1 MDTSIVIFIITLI
14 FMSFYIFNEA
24 RPEGSK
30 FSETIRDTL
39 KRFLEKIM
47 LSINSCRVRR
57 FTLIVAVIL
66 VAVVGSM
73 ASTSAGTDSWYL
85 LLNKSELNPPSYVFG
100 IVWPILYILM
110 MVSAFL
116 AHKNIFSIFIIQLI
130 FNAAWSW
137 LFFRFQMPLIAL
149 LDIYLL
155 IAINIYIL
163 NLMYK
168 ENKLAFFYLSLT
180 FLDIFCELPK
190 LIYCYK

>member
-1 MDTSIVIFIITLI
+1 
-14 FMSFYIFNEA
+14 
-24 RPEGSK
+24 
-30 FSETIRDTL
+30 
-39 KRFLEKIM
+39 M

-66 VAVVGSM
+66 AAAIGSM
-73 ASTSAGTDSWYL
+73 ASTSASTDSWYL

-110 MVSAFL
+110 MASAFL
-116 AHKNIFSIFIIQLI
+116 AHKKIFSIFIVQLL

-168 ENKLAFFYLSLT
+168 ENKLAFFLFIPYVVWISFASYLNL
-180 FLDIFCELPK
+180 FIV
-190 LIYCYK
+190 INN

>member
-1 MDTSIVIFIITLI
+1 
-14 FMSFYIFNEA
+14 
-24 RPEGSK
+24 
-30 FSETIRDTL
+30 
-39 KRFLEKIM
+39 M
-47 LSINSCRVRR
+47 LSINSGRVRR
-57 FTLIVAVIL
+57 FTLIVAVIF
-66 VAVVGSM
+66 AAAIGSM

-85 LLNKSELNPPSYVFG
+85 LLDKSVLNPPSYVFG

-116 AHKNIFSIFIIQLI
+116 AHKKIFSIFIIQLF
-130 FNAAWSW
+130 FNASWSW

-168 ENKLAFFYLSLT
+168 ESKLAFFIFIPYVAWISFASYLNL
-180 FLDIFCELPK
+180 FIV
-190 LIYCYK
+190 INN

>member
-1 MDTSIVIFIITLI
+1 MLL
-14 FMSFYIFNEA
+14 
-24 RPEGSK
+24 
-30 FSETIRDTL
+30 FS
-39 KRFLEKIM
+39 
-47 LSINSCRVRR
+47 SCRVRR
-57 FTLIVAVIL
+57 FTLIFAVIL
-66 VAVVGSM
+66 AAAIGSM

-85 LLNKSELNPPSYVFG
+85 LLDKSKLNPPSYVFG

-116 AHKNIFSIFIIQLI
+116 SHKKIFSIFIVQLF
-130 FNAAWSW
+130 FNAVWSW

-168 ENKLAFFYLSLT
+168 ENKLAFFLFIPYVVWISFASYLNL
-180 FLDIFCELPK
+180 FIV
-190 LIYCYK
+190 INN

>member
-1 MDTSIVIFIITLI
+1 
-14 FMSFYIFNEA
+14 
-24 RPEGSK
+24 
-30 FSETIRDTL
+30 
-39 KRFLEKIM
+39 M
-47 LSINSCRVRR
+47 LSINSGRVRR
-57 FTLIVAVIL
+57 FTLIVAVIF
-66 VAVVGSM
+66 AAAIGSM

-85 LLNKSELNPPSYVFG
+85 LLDKSVLNPPSYVFG

-116 AHKNIFSIFIIQLI
+116 AHKKIFSIFIIQLF
-130 FNAAWSW
+130 FNASWSW

-168 ENKLAFFYLSLT
+168 ENKLAFFLFIPYVVWISFASYLNL
-180 FLDIFCELPK
+180 FIV
-190 LIYCYK
+190 INN

>member
-1 MDTSIVIFIITLI
+1 
-14 FMSFYIFNEA
+14 
-24 RPEGSK
+24 
-30 FSETIRDTL
+30 
-39 KRFLEKIM
+39 M

-66 VAVVGSM
+66 AAAIGSM

-110 MVSAFL
+110 MVSAIL
-116 AHKNIFSIFIIQLI
+116 THKKIFSIFIIQLF

-137 LFFRFQMPLIAL
+137 LFFRFQMPLEAL

-155 IAINIYIL
+155 IALNIYIL
-163 NLMYK
+163 ILMYK
-168 ENKLAFFYLSLT
+168 ENKIAFFLYIPYVVWISFASYLNL
-180 FLDIFCELPK
+180 FIV
-190 LIYCYK
+190 INN

>member
-1 MDTSIVIFIITLI
+1 
-14 FMSFYIFNEA
+14 
-24 RPEGSK
+24 
-30 FSETIRDTL
+30 
-39 KRFLEKIM
+39 M
-47 LSINSCRVRR
+47 LSINSCKVRR

-66 VAVVGSM
+66 AATIGSM

-85 LLNKSELNPPSYVFG
+85 LVNKSELNPPSYVFG

-110 MVSAFL
+110 MASAFL
-116 AHKNIFSIFIIQLI
+116 AHKKIFSIFIVQLF

-163 NLMYK
+163 YLMYK
-168 ENKLAFFYLSLT
+168 ENKLAFFLFIPYVVWISFASYLNL
-180 FLDIFCELPK
+180 FIV
-190 LIYCYK
+190 INN

>member
-1 MDTSIVIFIITLI
+1 
-14 FMSFYIFNEA
+14 
-24 RPEGSK
+24 
-30 FSETIRDTL
+30 
-39 KRFLEKIM
+39 M

-66 VAVVGSM
+66 AAAIGSM
-73 ASTSAGTDSWYL
+73 ASTSASTDSWYL

-100 IVWPILYILM
+100 IVWPILYVLM
-110 MVSAFL
+110 IVSAFL
-116 AHKNIFSIFIIQLI
+116 THKKIFSIFIIQLF

-137 LFFRFQMPLIAL
+137 LFFGFQMPLIAL

-168 ENKLAFFYLSLT
+168 ENKLAFFLFIPYVVWISFASYLNL
-180 FLDIFCELPK
+180 FIV
-190 LIYCYK
+190 INN

>member
-1 MDTSIVIFIITLI
+1 
-14 FMSFYIFNEA
+14 
-24 RPEGSK
+24 
-30 FSETIRDTL
+30 
-39 KRFLEKIM
+39 M

-66 VAVVGSM
+66 AAAIGSM
-73 ASTSAGTDSWYL
+73 ASTSASTDSWYL

-100 IVWPILYILM
+100 IVWPILYVLM

-116 AHKNIFSIFIIQLI
+116 AHKKIFSIFIIQLF

-168 ENKLAFFYLSLT
+168 ENKLAFFLFIPYVVWISFASYLNL
-180 FLDIFCELPK
+180 FIV
-190 LIYCYK
+190 INN

>member
-1 MDTSIVIFIITLI
+1 
-14 FMSFYIFNEA
+14 
-24 RPEGSK
+24 
-30 FSETIRDTL
+30 
-39 KRFLEKIM
+39 M

-66 VAVVGSM
+66 AAAIGSM

-85 LLNKSELNPPSYVFG
+85 LLDKSELNPPSYVFG

-110 MVSAFL
+110 MVSSFL
-116 AHKNIFSIFIIQLI
+116 AHKKIFSIFIIQLF

-168 ENKLAFFYLSLT
+168 ENKVAFFLFIPYVVWISFASYLNL
-180 FLDIFCELPK
+180 FIV
-190 LIYCYK
+190 INN

>member
-1 MDTSIVIFIITLI
+1 
-14 FMSFYIFNEA
+14 
-24 RPEGSK
+24 
-30 FSETIRDTL
+30 
-39 KRFLEKIM
+39 M

-57 FTLIVAVIL
+57 FTLMVAVIL
-66 VAVVGSM
+66 AAVVGSM

-168 ENKLAFFYLSLT
+168 ENKLAFLLFIPYVFWISFASYLNL
-180 FLDIFCELPK
+180 FIV
-190 LIYCYK
+190 INN

>member
-1 MDTSIVIFIITLI
+1 
-14 FMSFYIFNEA
+14 
-24 RPEGSK
+24 
-30 FSETIRDTL
+30 
-39 KRFLEKIM
+39 M

-57 FTLIVAVIL
+57 FTLIVAVVL
-66 VAVVGSM
+66 TAVIGSM
-73 ASTSAGTDSWYL
+73 ASTSASTDSWYL

-110 MVSAFL
+110 MASAFL
-116 AHKNIFSIFIIQLI
+116 AHKKIFSIFIIQLI

-168 ENKLAFFYLSLT
+168 ENKLAFFLFIPYVVWISFASYLNL
-180 FLDIFCELPK
+180 FIV
-190 LIYCYK
+190 INN

>member
-1 MDTSIVIFIITLI
+1 
-14 FMSFYIFNEA
+14 
-24 RPEGSK
+24 
-30 FSETIRDTL
+30 
-39 KRFLEKIM
+39 M
-47 LSINSCRVRR
+47 LLINSCRVRR
-57 FTLIVAVIL
+57 FTLIIAVIL
-66 VAVVGSM
+66 AAAIGSM
-73 ASTSAGTDSWYL
+73 ASTSASTDSWYL

-110 MVSAFL
+110 MASAFL
-116 AHKNIFSIFIIQLI
+116 AHKKIFSIFIIQLF

-168 ENKLAFFYLSLT
+168 ENKVAFFLFIPYVVWISFASYLNL
-180 FLDIFCELPK
+180 FIV
-190 LIYCYK
+190 INN